1 MLDKMNNFLPNF
13 AGLHLMPF
21 LFLERVHSVEIQLVA
36 TAEKVT
42 LNATVESN
50 YHVLNGSTPL
60 HLHPA
65 LPFFP
70 QKLFGAKIT
79 FGNAQAALRW
89 ELCGAQERISNRRFL
104 PVQMC
109 CILIY
114 DFFFLV
120 QIIQNVCKNDLTRD
134 VSKLTILNLF

>member
-1 MLDKMNNFLPNF
+1 M
-13 AGLHLMPF
+13 
-21 LFLERVHSVEIQLVA
+21 A

-42 LNATVESN
+42 LNESN